1 MDEFQYWGDMARS
14 DERASQFVDLFKPI
28 SKEFGGL
35 DTMDMQDVMELVDIA
50 QDTLDDVWKCLDF
63 DAYPEPRMKHL
74 MDIIGMMFL
83 SCYHLY
89 TQGCHSGYLRKP
101 KNTMLPIYTKHA
113 FCKLF
118 KSIEFNYPMRKFT

>member
-35 DTMDMQDVMELVDIA
+35 DTMDMMDVMELVEIA
-50 QDTLDDVWKCLDF
+50 QDTLDDVWKCVDF

-74 MDIIGMMFL
+74 MDIIGMMTSVIIFNVIVLMDTKSLYSEFIAWDLKKEILVDFSKKKKKEFL
-83 SCYHLY
+83 YMKY
-89 TQGCHSGYLRKP
+89 G
-101 KNTMLPIYTKHA
+101 I
-113 FCKLF
+113 F
-118 KSIEFNYPMRKFT
+118 

>member
-35 DTMDMQDVMELVDIA
+35 DTMVMMDVMELVEIA
-50 QDTLDDVWKCLDF
+50 QDTLDDVWKCVEF

-74 MDIIGMMFL
+74 MDIIGMTISVIIFNVIVVIYSIL
-83 SCYHLY
+83 RI
-89 TQGCHSGYLRKP
+89 HSLGIQRKEYLVDFSSKRILMYK
-101 KNTMLPIYTKHA
+101 I
-113 FCKLF
+113 
-118 KSIEFNYPMRKFT
+118 

>member
-35 DTMDMQDVMELVDIA
+35 DTMEMMDVMELVEIA
-50 QDTLDDVWKCLDF
+50 QDTLDDVWKLVDF

-74 MDIIGMMFL
+74 MDVIGKMTSVFKLLVVSNTYNFEVALVRFFFL
-83 SCYHLY
+83 AIK
-89 TQGCHSGYLRKP
+89 R
-101 KNTMLPIYTKHA
+101 
-113 FCKLF
+113 FF
-118 KSIEFNYPMRKFT
+118 KYKVWYFFG

>member
-35 DTMDMQDVMELVDIA
+35 DTMEMMDVMELVEIA
-50 QDTLDDVWKCLDF
+50 QDTLDDVWKFVDF

-74 MDIIGMMFL
+74 MDVIGKMTSGFKLLVVSNTYNFEVALVRFFFL
-83 SCYHLY
+83 SIK
-89 TQGCHSGYLRKP
+89 R
-101 KNTMLPIYTKHA
+101 
-113 FCKLF
+113 FF
-118 KSIEFNYPMRKFT
+118 KYQVWYFFG

>member
-35 DTMDMQDVMELVDIA
+35 DTMNMMDVMELVEIA
-50 QDTLDDVWKCLDF
+50 QDTLDDVWKCVEF

-74 MDIIGMMFL
+74 MDIIGMTISVIIFNVIVVIYSIL
-83 SCYHLY
+83 RI
-89 TQGCHSGYLRKP
+89 HSLGIQRKEYLVDFSSKRIL
-101 KNTMLPIYTKHA
+101 MYEI
-113 FCKLF
+113 
-118 KSIEFNYPMRKFT
+118 

>member
-35 DTMDMQDVMELVDIA
+35 DTMEMMDVMELVEIA
-50 QDTLDDVWKCLDF
+50 QDTLDDVWKFVDF

-74 MDIIGMMFL
+74 MDVIGKMTSVFKLLVVSNTYNFEVALVRFFSLQLKDFL
-83 SCYHLY
+83 NIKYGISLVDFFFY
-89 TQGCHSGYLRKP
+89 K
-101 KNTMLPIYTKHA
+101 
-113 FCKLF
+113 
-118 KSIEFNYPMRKFT
+118 

>member
-35 DTMDMQDVMELVDIA
+35 DTMNMMDVMELVEIA
-50 QDTLDDVWKCLDF
+50 QDTLDDVWKCVEF

-74 MDIIGMMFL
+74 MDIIGMTKSVIIFNVIVVIYSIL
-83 SCYHLY
+83 RI
-89 TQGCHSGYLRKP
+89 HSLGIQRKEYLVDFSSKRIL
-101 KNTMLPIYTKHA
+101 MYEI
-113 FCKLF
+113 
-118 KSIEFNYPMRKFT
+118 